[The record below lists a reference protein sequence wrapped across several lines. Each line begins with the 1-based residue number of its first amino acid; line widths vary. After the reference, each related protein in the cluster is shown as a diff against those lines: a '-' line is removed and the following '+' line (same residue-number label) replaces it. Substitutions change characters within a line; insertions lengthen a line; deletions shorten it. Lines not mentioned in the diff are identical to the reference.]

1 MLRAVA
7 RIEFPKNLKE
17 FRERFADEKACFA
30 YLGQSRWAGGF
41 VCPSCESQR
50 HWLRSRRFIFKCQ
63 DCGKQISATAGTSLH
78 GSHFPLR
85 EWFWAAYLVATH
97 TPGMSA
103 TQLQR
108 QMGCSYKT
116 AWYLLHRLRRAMV
129 NETRSRLSGRVE
141 ADEAIIGG
149 SVRGKRGR
157 GVTTAAH
164 STLIFGA
171 VEVIA
176 YTDKHGGYMEKAGRL
191 RLAVAPRADAGSI
204 RRFLEKSVE
213 PGTEIATD
221 QWRGYSTTA
230 LAGYRH
236 ELHHPET
243 HALHIHRVFGNL
255 KTWLNGTH
263 HGVDPKYLQN
273 YLDEFV
279 FRFNRRKTP
288 MAAFQTLLG
297 LAAAKPPTSYRKMTL
312 VASTG

>member
-1 MLRAVA
+1 MA
-7 RIEFPKNLKE
+7 RLDFPKNLKE
-17 FRERFADEKACFA
+17 FRERFADEEACFA
-30 YLGQSRWAGGF
+30 YLGQSRWEGGF
-41 VCPSCESQR
+41 VCPSCGGQR
-50 HWLRSRRFIFKCQ
+50 HWVRSRRFIFKCQ
-63 DCGKQISATAGTSLH
+63 DCDKQISATAGTSLH

-129 NETRSRLSGRVE
+129 NETRSPLRGCVE
-141 ADEAIIGG
+141 ADEVIIGG
-149 SVRGKRGR
+149 PVRGKRGR
-157 GVTTAAH
+157 GVTAAEH
-164 STLIFGA
+164 STLVFGA

-191 RLAVAPRADAGSI
+191 RLTVARRADAGSI
-204 RRFLEKSVE
+204 RRFLEKNVE
-213 PGTEIATD
+213 AGTEIDTD
-221 QWRGYSTTA
+221 QWRGYSATA

-236 ELHHPET
+236 EPHHPET
-243 HALHIHRVFGNL
+243 HALHIHRAFGNL

-297 LAAAKPPTSYRKMTL
+297 LATAKPPTSYRKMTL